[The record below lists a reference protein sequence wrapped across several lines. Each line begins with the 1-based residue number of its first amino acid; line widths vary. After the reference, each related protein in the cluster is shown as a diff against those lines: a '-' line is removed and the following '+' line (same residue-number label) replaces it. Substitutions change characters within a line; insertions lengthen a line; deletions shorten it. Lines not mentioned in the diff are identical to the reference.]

1 MFFKNAIQYLTAQ
14 ELPDLQQRKF
24 RNPTPKELTFTGFA
38 PVEDDLY
45 VANGLFCLRHAEKII
60 PASAVKYRV
69 EQLSAGRKV
78 SKDELNAMK
87 ESVIREAAVHA
98 LVKVTDTYAYLGGG
112 KLIINT
118 ASHNTAERVVSLLR
132 ALSGTFAV
140 EKMPEL
146 DLEKMSKNPDFTI
159 GDTATFKDAEA
170 KVTYSGWV
178 NQGEF
183 EGKLRTHRL
192 VKLSLEM
199 GENSFT
205 VDEKFVLS
213 KIKMLDGDAL
223 LKPEDL
229 RTDIALSISVANEIT
244 SALLEMTGN
253 E

>member
-45 VANGLFCLRHAEKII
+45 VVNGLFCLRHAEKIM
-60 PASAVKYRV
+60 PTSAVNYRV
-69 EQLSAGRKV
+69 EQLAAGRKV

-118 ASHNTAERVVSLLR
+118 ASHNTAERVLSHLR
-132 ALSGTFAV
+132 ALSGTFEV

-146 DLEKMSKNPDFTI
+146 DVGEQYSKEAFEI
-159 GDTATFKDAEA
+159 GDKATYTSREDERIVYTGHGAQYMQRNMLSAEKATFVFEDTAFA
-170 KVTYSGWV
+170 V
-178 NQGEF
+178 NKQ
-183 EGKLRTHRL
+183 
-192 VKLSLEM
+192 
-199 GENSFT
+199 
-205 VDEKFVLS
+205 FVLS
-213 KIKMLDGDAL
+213 RIKTTV
-223 LKPEDL
+223 KPEDL
-229 RTDIALSISVANEIT
+229 RTDIALSIGVINEIT
-244 SALLEMTGN
+244 AELQK
-253 E
+253 